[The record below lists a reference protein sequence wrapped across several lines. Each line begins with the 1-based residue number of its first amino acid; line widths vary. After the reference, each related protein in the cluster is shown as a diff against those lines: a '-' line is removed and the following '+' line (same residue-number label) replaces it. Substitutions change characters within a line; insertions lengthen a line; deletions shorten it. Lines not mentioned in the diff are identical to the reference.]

1 MLGFS
6 FPKLLLLL
14 IILIVIWNFFKFIE
28 KKNKNS
34 IKEKETKDNNEEE
47 LTECYQCGGFYN
59 LSINS
64 RCPMCYKINKK

>member
-14 IILIVIWNFFKFIE
+14 TILILVWNFFKYLE

-34 IKEKETKDNNEEE
+34 IKEKEKKDNNEEE
-47 LTECYQCGGFYN
+47 LTECYQCGGFYDK
-59 LSINS
+59 SIKSN
-64 RCPMCYKINKK
+64 CPMCDETNKK

>member
-14 IILIVIWNFFKFIE
+14 TILIVVWNFFKYLE

-34 IKEKETKDNNEEE
+34 IKEKEKKDNNDEE
-47 LTECYQCGGFYN
+47 LTECYQCGGFYDK
-59 LSINS
+59 SIKS
-64 RCPMCYKINKK
+64 SCPMCDETNKK

>member
-14 IILIVIWNFFKFIE
+14 IILIVIWNFFKYLE

-34 IKEKETKDNNEEE
+34 IKEKEKKDNNEEE
-47 LTECYQCGGFYN
+47 LTQCYQCGGFYDK
-59 LSINS
+59 SIKS
-64 RCPMCYKINKK
+64 SCPMCDEINKK

>member
-34 IKEKETKDNNEEE
+34 IKEKETIDNNEEE

-59 LSINS
+59 SSINT